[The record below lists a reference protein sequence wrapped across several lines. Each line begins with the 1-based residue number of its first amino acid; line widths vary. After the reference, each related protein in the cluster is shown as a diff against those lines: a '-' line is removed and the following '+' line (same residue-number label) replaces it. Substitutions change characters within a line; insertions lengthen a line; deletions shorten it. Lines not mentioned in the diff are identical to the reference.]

1 MKTVKE
7 VSELTGV
14 SIRTLRYY
22 DEIGLLKPSE
32 VTEAGYRLYDE
43 NSLKKL
49 RQIIFFRELE
59 VSLSEIKAIMNEPEK
74 DIRRFLKTQKTILER
89 KRNYL
94 NGMIEW
100 VSDMLKGE
108 DKMSFEAFHDE
119 DIQKIIRHSLEVMSE
134 EDKRAVI
141 EHYGNI
147 AGFQEAVTE
156 DFRDE
161 KACEHLIKI
170 YGSKEKAVEASLKST
185 GNREEFEQQRDEM
198 NRVYEK
204 FATAMKNSDEEMAM
218 EAVKELG
225 ESCKGFV
232 KVENARALLLE
243 IAKDY
248 LNHSQLEEGTDKA
261 YGKGVTKY
269 IGLAICRY
277 YGMNF

>member
-7 VSELTGV
+7 VQELTGV

-22 DEIGLLKPSE
+22 DEIGLLKPTE

-43 NSLKKL
+43 NSLKNL
-49 RQIIFFRELE
+49 RRIMLFRELE
-59 VSLSEIKAIMNEPEK
+59 VPLMEIKEIMKKSEK
-74 DIRRFLKTQKTILER
+74 DNRKFLETQKEMLEMR
-89 KRNYL
+89 RNYL

-108 DKMSFEAFHDE
+108 DKMSFEALNDE
-119 DIQKIIRHSLEVMSE
+119 DVQKVIQHSLEVMSE

-141 EHYGNI
+141 DYYGDI

-156 DFRDE
+156 SFRDE

-185 GNREEFEQQRDEM
+185 GNREEFEQQRDEI

-204 FATAMKNSDEEMAM
+204 FAAAMKNSDEEMAM

-225 ESCKGFV
+225 ESYKGFV
-232 KVENARALLLE
+232 RVENARALLLE

-277 YGMNF
+277 YGVNF

>member
-7 VSELTGV
+7 VQELTGV

-22 DEIGLLKPSE
+22 DEIGLLKPAE

-49 RQIIFFRELE
+49 RRIMLFRELE
-59 VSLSEIKAIMNEPEK
+59 VPLSEIREIVNKPEK
-74 DIRRFLKTQKTILER
+74 DIRRFLETQKAILER

-108 DKMSFEAFHDE
+108 DKMSFESFQDE

-134 EDKRAVI
+134 EDRMAVI
-141 EHYGNI
+141 DHYGDI
-147 AGFQEAVTE
+147 TGFW
-156 DFRDE
+156 
-161 KACEHLIKI
+161 
-170 YGSKEKAVEASLKST
+170 
-185 GNREEFEQQRDEM
+185 
-198 NRVYEK
+198 
-204 FATAMKNSDEEMAM
+204 

-232 KVENARALLLE
+232 RVENARALLLE
-243 IAKDY
+243 MAKDY
-248 LNHSQLEEGTDKA
+248 LGHSQLEEGTDKV

-277 YGMNF
+277 YGVDFRKNEI

>member
-7 VSELTGV
+7 VQELTGV

-22 DEIGLLKPSE
+22 DEIGLLKPTE

-43 NSLKKL
+43 NSLKNL
-49 RQIIFFRELE
+49 RRIMLFRELE
-59 VSLSEIKAIMNEPEK
+59 VPLMEIKEIMKKSEK
-74 DIRRFLKTQKTILER
+74 DNRKFLETQKEKLEMR
-89 KRNYL
+89 RNYL

-108 DKMSFEAFHDE
+108 DKMSFEAFNDE
-119 DIQKIIRHSLEVMSE
+119 DVQKVIQHSLEVMSE

-141 EHYGNI
+141 DYYGDI

-156 DFRDE
+156 SFRDE

-185 GNREEFEQQRDEM
+185 GNREEFEQQRDEI

-204 FATAMKNSDEEMAM
+204 FAAAMKNSDEEMAM

-225 ESCKGFV
+225 ESYKGFV
-232 KVENARALLLE
+232 RVENARVLLLE

-277 YGMNF
+277 YGVNF

>member
-7 VSELTGV
+7 VQELTGV

-22 DEIGLLKPSE
+22 DEIGLLKPTE

-43 NSLKKL
+43 NSLKNL
-49 RQIIFFRELE
+49 RRIMLFRELE
-59 VSLSEIKAIMNEPEK
+59 VPLMEIKEIMKKSEK
-74 DIRRFLKTQKTILER
+74 DNRKFLETQKEMLEMR
-89 KRNYL
+89 RNYL

-108 DKMSFEAFHDE
+108 DKMSFEAFNDE
-119 DIQKIIRHSLEVMSE
+119 DVQKVIQHSLEVMSE

-141 EHYGNI
+141 DYYGDI

-156 DFRDE
+156 SFRDE

-185 GNREEFEQQRDEM
+185 GNREEFEQQRDEI

-204 FATAMKNSDEEMAM
+204 FAAAMKNSDEEMAM

-225 ESCKGFV
+225 ESYKGFV
-232 KVENARALLLE
+232 RVENARALLLE

-277 YGMNF
+277 YGVNF